1 MTSNLYHSFLQMNTI
16 FISIVV
22 EALPFILIGVFISGI
37 IQIFITEEML
47 SKIIPKNRF
56 GAVFVAILLGF
67 IFPGCECGIV
77 PIVSR
82 LIKKGVPHYVA
93 VAFMLTGPIINPIVL
108 FATFIA
114 FGNNIEL
121 VIYRAGA
128 AMIVAYIIG
137 IILSYLKI
145 ENPLKHDIE
154 SIPVNHTMPVKRKL
168 WNVCVHA
175 IEEFFSMGKF
185 LILGALIAAFVQTFI
200 PTSTLMKIGNGP
212 VTSIIVMMLLAFI
225 LSLCSE
231 ADAFVASSFQST
243 FSINSIV
250 AFMVFGPM
258 VDIKNTL
265 MLFQHFKSKYVLT
278 IIGLAAILT
287 FIVTILI

>member
-1 MTSNLYHSFLQMNTI
+1 MNTSLYHSFLQMNTI

-47 SKIIPKNRF
+47 SKLFPKNRF
-56 GAVFVAILLGF
+56 LAVLVAILLGF

-82 LIKKGVPHYVA
+82 LIKKGVPPYA
-93 VAFMLTGPIINPIVL
+93 GVAFMLTGPIINPIVL
-108 FATFIA
+108 FATYIA
-114 FGNNIEL
+114 FGNNL
-121 VIYRAGA
+121 SMVIYRAGA
-128 AMIVAYIIG
+128 AMIVAYIVG
-137 IILSYLKI
+137 IILSYVKI
-145 ENPLKHDIE
+145 ENPLKYDIE
-154 SIPVNHTMPVKRKL
+154 TIKVDTSIPIKTRM
-168 WNVCVHA
+168 WSVCTHA

-185 LILGALIAAFVQTFI
+185 LIIGAFIAAFVQTFI
-200 PTSTLMKIGNGP
+200 STATLMKVGQGQAA
-212 VTSIIVMMLLAFI
+212 SIIVMMVLAFI

-265 MLFQHFKSKYVLT
+265 MLFQNFKSRYVFIIISLVAVLT
-278 IIGLAAILT
+278 FA
-287 FIVTILI
+287 VTILI

>member
-1 MTSNLYHSFLQMNTI
+1 MTTSLYHSFLQMNTI

-47 SKIIPKNRF
+47 SKLIPKNRYL
-56 GAVFVAILLGF
+56 AVLVAICLGF

-114 FGNNIEL
+114 FGNNIEM

-128 AMIVAYIIG
+128 AMIVAYIVG
-137 IILSYLKI
+137 IILSYLNI
-145 ENPLKHDIE
+145 SNPLKHEIE
-154 SIPVNHTMPVKRKL
+154 SIPVNLSLPVKRKL

-185 LILGALIAAFVQTFI
+185 LILGALIASFVQTFI
-200 PTSTLMKIGNGP
+200 STSTLMHIGNGQ
-212 VTSIIVMMLLAFI
+212 VASILVMMTLAFI

-243 FSINSIV
+243 FSVNSIV

-265 MLFQHFKSKYVLT
+265 MLFQHFKSRYVLI
-278 IIGLAAILT
+278 IIGLVAILT
-287 FIVTILI
+287 FGTTMLI

>member
-1 MTSNLYHSFLQMNTI
+1 MSTNFYHSFLQMNTI

-47 SKIIPKNRF
+47 YKIIPKNRYL
-56 GAVFVAILLGF
+56 AVLVAILLGF

-114 FGNNIEL
+114 FGNNIEM

-128 AMIVAYIIG
+128 AMIIAYIIG
-137 IILSYLKI
+137 IVLSYLKI
-145 ENPLKHDIE
+145 ENPLKHDLVTIPVDH
-154 SIPVNHTMPVKRKL
+154 SIPARKKL
-168 WNVCVHA
+168 WSVCVHA

-185 LILGALIAAFVQTFI
+185 LILGAFIAAFVQTFI
-200 PTSTLMKIGNGP
+200 PTSTLMHIGNGQ
-212 VTSIIVMMLLAFI
+212 VASILVMMALAFI

-243 FSINSIV
+243 FSLNSIV
-250 AFMVFGPM
+250 AFMVIGPM
-258 VDIKNTL
+258 IDIKNTL
-265 MLFQHFKSKYVLT
+265 MLFQHFKGRYVFI
-278 IIGLAAILT
+278 IIGLVIVLT
-287 FIVTILI
+287 FFTTLFI

>member
-1 MTSNLYHSFLQMNTI
+1 MSLYHSFLQMNTI

-47 SKIIPKNRF
+47 TSIFPKNRYK
-56 GAVFVAILLGF
+56 AVLVAILLGF

-108 FATFIA
+108 FATYIA
-114 FGNNIEL
+114 FGNNLEM

-128 AMIVAYIIG
+128 AMVVAYIIG
-137 IILSYLKI
+137 IVLSYLNFN
-145 ENPLKHDIE
+145 NPLKTEFETI
-154 SIPVNHTMPVKRKL
+154 SAPSTVPVKKKL

-185 LILGALIAAFVQTFI
+185 LILGAFIAAFVQTFI
-200 PTSTLMKIGNGP
+200 STSTLMKIGNGQ
-212 VTSIIVMMLLAFI
+212 VASILVMMVLAFI

-243 FSINSIV
+243 FSVNSIV

-265 MLFQHFKSKYVLT
+265 MLFQHFKSRYVFI
-278 IIGLAAILT
+278 IIGLVSVLT